1 MAKKGKVYMLQ
12 ISNDIIRNQNGFNFN
27 ENEFALICSLK
38 YCFFVNRCNEENN
51 EVVFD
56 YKMLMASGGVK
67 HINTFKNY
75 LQNLKKQNIIMND
88 EIKIDRKG
96 RLPLLINDGL
106 IKGKTFTSMPV
117 KLMNRMIEITRIGFR
132 LMFYYQ
138 SFINTRDDSNKIYA
152 YPSIK
157 KICDDLRLSKKT
169 VIKYN
174 KLLEKNKLLRV
185 EPSKIKFEGY
195 DLENIPIFQKHNNHY
210 YVLLENI

>member
-1 MAKKGKVYMLQ
+1 
-12 ISNDIIRNQNGFNFN
+12 
-27 ENEFALICSLK
+27 
-38 YCFFVNRCNEENN
+38 
-51 EVVFD
+51 
-56 YKMLMASGGVK
+56 MASGGVK

-75 LQNLKKQNIIMND
+75 LQNLKKQKIIMND

-138 SFINTRDDSNKIYA
+138 SFINTRDGSNKIYA
-152 YPSIK
+152 YPPIK
-157 KICDDLRLSKKT
+157 KICDDLRLSEKT

-174 KLLEKNKLLRV
+174 KLLEKNRLLKV